1 MNNKDAFYRIEIITK
16 TEELPETTVDL
27 RLFYVV
33 DGSLRIKKEGNLYD
47 LSKSDL
53 ILIGAEE
60 PFEIV
65 EMSQCAEEPGGR
77 ERQFMLAVL
86 SIDYFRLCSLQDT
99 FVLKFHVNSLDD
111 TGYKYTQLRSQMQE
125 LLMAHVAQQESA
137 DSYKEIGYFY
147 LVISTLIAQF
157 TREQSGSNSGQDRN
171 EQVMK
176 ILHYIHM
183 NYAENLKLNE
193 VAEHLYLSVSSVSR
207 LFQKVTG
214 EKFSVY
220 VKNVR
225 ITHVKRDLEETDH
238 SITRIAVDNGFS
250 TPSALN
256 KIFKAEFGVTPTEFR
271 EERSVMRREL
281 EQDEGK
287 KEKLFRILQESQRLR
302 DEERI
307 GRNLVCADTTK
318 PEPWKRWE
326 NRLLNVGPIHVLA
339 SASMQKQVLFLAHKL
354 DIEYVRI
361 WNLFSPR
368 MMIGKAP
375 YNFTFV
381 DEILDFCVDNRLKVF
396 LDLSQRRV
404 VALASEKKMIFSSDE
419 RTDFESEREWVGEL
433 EAFLHHIRR
442 RYHEKVVGNWIFEF
456 TFYLNDRPYYTSPDY
471 RKQRVWERGY
481 ETVKKYIPSARVAGP
496 GLIAATSR
504 EMMFSEIQKFLSSR
518 YRPDLITAMIF
529 PYLHEGESESGVF
542 YRESYKKI
550 ANRDFIR
557 EQSTILREI
566 LQEQGYGG
574 EYWITDWG
582 SSLANRRFIQDSCFR
597 GAFIVE
603 NFLKNNESAAAMG
616 IFYASDRLD
625 AYSDTK
631 AVLSGSAGLLSR
643 TGICKP
649 AYYAYRFLDKLG
661 KYRLAGND
669 NCVVTEEHPGDL
681 RILCFNNKALGPKF
695 YLSEEDATKP
705 EELGR
710 LFVNTDPINMELR
723 IRFQEKSAI
732 YTIRQRILNAGQG
745 SVLKKWVDFGCSEQL
760 SRGDM
765 DYLEKTSTP
774 EIVMERK
781 ESVENELRFTLTLE
795 PNEIRLITI
804 MRE

>member
-1 MNNKDAFYRIEIITK
+1 MNNRDAFYRIEIV
-16 TEELPETTVDL
+16 TEAGEVPETSADI

-33 DGSLRIKKEGNLYD
+33 DGGLFVKKEGSPYSLA
-47 LSKSDL
+47 KSDL
-53 ILIGAEE
+53 ILIGSEE
-60 PFEIV
+60 PTEIAKKGSDIK
-65 EMSQCAEEPGGR
+65 ESENTDQR
-77 ERQFMLAVL
+77 FMLAVL

-99 FVLKFHVNSLDD
+99 FVLKFYVNSQDD
-111 TGYKYTQLRSQMQE
+111 TGYKYTQLREQMQN
-125 LLMAHVAQQESA
+125 LLMAYVAQEA
-137 DSYKEIGYFY
+137 AGSYKETGYFY
-147 LVISTLIAQF
+147 LILNTLLEHFTAQ
-157 TREQSGSNSGQDRN
+157 QSGSDSGQDRS

-183 NYAENLKLNE
+183 NYAENLGLNE

-220 VKNVR
+220 VKNMR
-225 ITHVKRDLEETDH
+225 MTHVKRDLEETDH
-238 SITRIAVDNGFS
+238 SITKIAVDNGFS

-256 KIFKAEFGVTPTEFR
+256 KIFKAEFGVTPTEYR
-271 EERSVMRREL
+271 EKRSEMRRESV
-281 EQDEGK
+281 QDEGK
-287 KEKLFRILQESQRLR
+287 KEKLFHILQESQRLR
-302 DEERI
+302 EEERI
-307 GRNLVCADTTK
+307 GRNLVCVDASQF
-318 PEPWKRWE
+318 EQWKRWE
-326 NRLLNVGPIHVLA
+326 NRLLDVGPAHTLA
-339 SASMQKQVLFLAHKL
+339 SANMQKQVLFLAHKL

-404 VALASEKKMIFSSDE
+404 VSLASEKKAIFSSDE
-419 RTDFESEREWVGEL
+419 RTDFESEKEWADVMD
-433 EAFLHHIRR
+433 AFLLHIRR
-442 RYHEKVVGNWIFEF
+442 RYHERVVGGWIFEF
-456 TFYLNDRPYYTSPDY
+456 TFYLNDKPYYKSSGY
-471 RKQRVWERGY
+471 SNRKVWGKGYQLVKER
-481 ETVKKYIPSARVAGP
+481 IPSARVAGP
-496 GLIAATSR
+496 GIVATTSQELMR
-504 EMMFSEIQKFLSSR
+504 SEVQKFLSSE
-518 YRPDLITAMIF
+518 YPPDLFTAMIF
-529 PYLHEGESESGVF
+529 PYLHEGESEPGFV

-557 EQSTILREI
+557 EQSMILREI
-566 LQEQGYGG
+566 LRQESYDG

-582 SSLANRRFIQDSCFR
+582 SSLANRSYIQDSCFR
-597 GAFIVE
+597 GTFIVE
-603 NFLKNNESAAAMG
+603 NFLKNNESAASMG
-616 IFYASDRLD
+616 IFYASDLLE
-625 AYSDTK
+625 AYSDTNS
-631 AVLSGSAGLLSR
+631 VLSGSAGLLSR
-643 TGICKP
+643 SGICKP

-661 KYRLAGND
+661 RYRLAGSD

-681 RILCFNNKALGPKF
+681 RILCFNNKALGPRY

-705 EELGR
+705 EEMGK
-710 LFVNTDPINMELR
+710 LFVNTDPLNMEFR
-723 IRFQEKSAI
+723 IRFPENRAA
-732 YTIRQRILNAGQG
+732 YTIRQRILNAGKG
-745 SVLKKWVDFGCSEQL
+745 SVLNKWIDFGCSTKL

-765 DYLEKTSTP
+765 EYLGKTSTP

-781 ESVENELRFTLTLE
+781 ESMDNELRLTLTLE